1 MKIEF
6 TPAVRRKTRA
16 RVALCG
22 PSGSGKTY
30 TALSFA
36 HVFAPGSVAL
46 IDTEKE
52 SADGYEG
59 LNGWHWVSFKPATYE
74 PEVLIDALAA
84 AAAAGIE
91 CVVIDSLSH
100 FWMGTGGMLE
110 QVDNAGRRSR
120 SGNSFAG
127 WKEMRPAERR
137 MIDAMTSYPGH
148 LIVTMRTKTEWVIQ
162 DNERGKKEPRRI
174 GTKPE
179 QREGIEY
186 EFSVVA
192 DMDLDNVLTVT
203 KTRVPTL
210 KRGVF
215 AEPGPEVAQKILDW
229 LTDGGDA
236 LPDLNAWRDRALD
249 RHATREDLLE
259 LLGEAENEHVDRATM
274 QDETG
279 ETVMLRDLIIRKGK
293 ELGGIAAEPSA
304 SPAEPRGGEDGD
316 SGEPAADAF
325 ENATPV
331 RPNGG
336 NGNGHQRSGLAREAP
351 QADAEAQKFADEAA
365 RATAPHEMQGIHRR
379 AREDGKLAALVRNPA
394 GDGSGKPGKLAVY
407 LDWRRKQVNA
417 AVQLSPDD
425 PWAAKVEELT
435 STADA
440 DTALDEV
447 ARMAAAGD
455 LDVGYAARIEN
466 AVIARFPDVGRE
478 SAVAP

>member
-1 MKIEF
+1 MTKIEF

-30 TALSFA
+30 TALAFA

-59 LNGWHWVSFKPATYE
+59 LNGWHWSSFKPATYE
-74 PEVLIDALAA
+74 PDVLIDALAA

-110 QVDNAGRRSR
+110 QVDNSARRSR

-137 MIDAMTSYPGH
+137 MIEAMTSYPGH

-203 KTRVPTL
+203 KTRVPPL
-210 KRGVF
+210 KRAVY
-215 AEPGPEVAQKILDW
+215 AEPGPDVAQVILDW
-229 LTDGGDA
+229 LSDGGEA
-236 LPDLNAWRDRALD
+236 APDVNAYRDRAVAKN
-249 RHATREDLLE
+249 ATREDLLA
-259 LLGEAENEHVDRATM
+259 LLADVEDPRVNLAGATVVD
-274 QDETG
+274 DEG
-279 ETVMLRDLIIRKGK
+279 ETVTLRDLIVRKGK
-293 ELGGIAAEPSA
+293 EVSGSFAPAAEP
-304 SPAEPRGGEDGD
+304 PAQQQEEPQQRGPRKADRSDGTPEDD
-316 SGEPAADAF
+316 SFYVRPVPDPFNWATDDDTETVAAFLVKLADTSTPAAISLRHRDLELAK
-325 ENATPV
+325 AKLQVTPQTFAELDEAI
-331 RPNGG
+331 GK
-336 NGNGHQRSGLAREAP
+336 REA
-351 QADAEAQKFADEAA
+351 EIGTEAA
-365 RATAPHEMQGIHRR
+365 
-379 AREDGKLAALVRNPA
+379 
-394 GDGSGKPGKLAVY
+394 
-407 LDWRRKQVNA
+407 
-417 AVQLSPDD
+417 
-425 PWAAKVEELT
+425 
-435 STADA
+435 
-440 DTALDEV
+440 
-447 ARMAAAGD
+447 
-455 LDVGYAARIEN
+455 
-466 AVIARFPDVGRE
+466 
-478 SAVAP
+478 

>member
-22 PSGSGKTY
+22 PSGSGKTW
-30 TALSFA
+30 TALTFA
-36 HVFAPGSVAL
+36 HVFAPGSIYM

-52 SADGYEG
+52 SADGYQG
-59 LNGWHWVSFKPATYE
+59 VNDWHWNSFKPVTYE
-74 PEVLIDALAA
+74 PALLVDALAA
-84 AAAAGIE
+84 AAAAGAE
-91 CVVIDSLSH
+91 CVIIDSLSH
-100 FWMGTGGMLE
+100 FWMGSGGMLE
-110 QVDNAGRRSR
+110 QVDKSAQRSR

-127 WKEMRPAERR
+127 WKEMRPDERR
-137 MIDAMTSYPGH
+137 MIEAMTGYPGH

-215 AEPGPEVAQKILDW
+215 TEPGPEVAQTILDW

-249 RHATREDLLE
+249 KHATREGLLA
-259 LLGEAENEHVDRATM
+259 LLAEAEEAHVDRAAM

-279 ETVMLRDLIIRKGK
+279 ETVMFRDLIIRKGR
-293 ELGGIAAEPSA
+293 ELAPAAVPAPAAPESAAREQQKGPRRADRSEGTPGDDSFYVRPEPDAFNWAAE
-304 SPAEPRGGEDGD
+304 D
-316 SGEPAADAF
+316 
-325 ENATPV
+325 
-331 RPNGG
+331 
-336 NGNGHQRSGLAREAP
+336 
-351 QADAEAQKFADEAA
+351 DAEFVTGFLDRLTETGTAAGIKLRHRDLESAKAELQVTPQTFAELTGEIGK
-365 RATAPHEMQGIHRR
+365 RATAIDAER
-379 AREDGKLAALVRNPA
+379 AA
-394 GDGSGKPGKLAVY
+394 
-407 LDWRRKQVNA
+407 
-417 AVQLSPDD
+417 
-425 PWAAKVEELT
+425 
-435 STADA
+435 
-440 DTALDEV
+440 
-447 ARMAAAGD
+447 
-455 LDVGYAARIEN
+455 
-466 AVIARFPDVGRE
+466 
-478 SAVAP
+478 

>member
-30 TALSFA
+30 TALGFA

-74 PEVLIDALAA
+74 PDVLIDALAA

-110 QVDNAGRRSR
+110 QVDNSAKRSR

-203 KTRVPTL
+203 KTRVPPL
-210 KRGVF
+210 KRAVV
-215 AEPGPEVAQKILDW
+215 AEPGPDFAQAILDW
-229 LTDGGDA
+229 LNDGGEA
-236 LPDLNAWRDRALD
+236 APDVNAYRDRAVD
-249 RHATREDLLE
+249 VHATREDLLA
-259 LLGEAENEHVDRATM
+259 LLAEVEDPRVNLAGATVVD
-274 QDETG
+274 DEG
-279 ETVMLRDLIIRKGK
+279 ETVTMRNLIVRKGR
-293 ELGGIAAEPSA
+293 ELNPAAPAPEPPAQPQEQQRQGPRRADRSDGTAKDDPFYVRSEPDAFNWAAEDDTEFVTGFMA
-304 SPAEPRGGEDGD
+304 KLAD
-316 SGEPAADAF
+316 SETPAAITLRRVEMERAK
-325 ENATPV
+325 AGLKVTPETFAE
-331 RPNGG
+331 
-336 NGNGHQRSGLAREAP
+336 L
-351 QADAEAQKFADEAA
+351 AEATD
-365 RATAPHEMQGIHRR
+365 RR
-379 AREDGKLAALVRNPA
+379 E
-394 GDGSGKPGKLAVY
+394 
-407 LDWRRKQVNA
+407 
-417 AVQLSPDD
+417 
-425 PWAAKVEELT
+425 T
-435 STADA
+435 S
-440 DTALDEV
+440 LK
-447 ARMAAAGD
+447 AAA
-455 LDVGYAARIEN
+455 
-466 AVIARFPDVGRE
+466 
-478 SAVAP
+478 

>member
-30 TALSFA
+30 TALAFA
-36 HVFAPGSVAL
+36 HVFAPGSIAL

-59 LNGWHWVSFKPATYE
+59 LNGWHWASFKPVTYE

-84 AAAAGIE
+84 AAAAGME

-110 QVDNAGRRSR
+110 QVDNSAKRSR

-137 MIDAMTSYPGH
+137 MIEAMTSYPGH

-203 KTRVPTL
+203 KTRVPPL
-210 KRGVF
+210 KRAVV
-215 AEPGPEVAQKILDW
+215 AEPGPDFAQTILDW
-229 LTDGGDA
+229 LNDGGDA
-236 LPDLNAWRDRALD
+236 APDVNDYRDRALGK
-249 RHATREDLLE
+249 HATREDLLA
-259 LLGEAENEHVDRATM
+259 LLAEVEDSKVNLAGATVVD
-274 QDETG
+274 DEG
-279 ETVMLRDLIIRKGK
+279 ETVTLRELIVRKGR
-293 ELGGIAAEPSA
+293 ELN
-304 SPAEPRGGEDGD
+304 
-316 SGEPAADAF
+316 PAAPAPEPPAQPQEKQQGPRRADRSDGTAKDDPFNVRPEPDAF
-325 ENATPV
+325 NWAADDDAEFVIGFMAKLADSETPAAITLRRVEIERAKAGLRVTPQTFAELTEATDH
-331 RPNGG
+331 RE
-336 NGNGHQRSGLAREAP
+336 SSLREA
-351 QADAEAQKFADEAA
+351 A
-365 RATAPHEMQGIHRR
+365 
-379 AREDGKLAALVRNPA
+379 
-394 GDGSGKPGKLAVY
+394 
-407 LDWRRKQVNA
+407 
-417 AVQLSPDD
+417 
-425 PWAAKVEELT
+425 
-435 STADA
+435 
-440 DTALDEV
+440 
-447 ARMAAAGD
+447 
-455 LDVGYAARIEN
+455 
-466 AVIARFPDVGRE
+466 
-478 SAVAP
+478 

>member
-30 TALSFA
+30 TALAFA

-59 LNGWHWVSFKPATYE
+59 LNGWHWSSFKPATYE
-74 PEVLIDALAA
+74 PALLVDALAA
-84 AAAAGIE
+84 AAAAGIG
-91 CVVIDSLSH
+91 CVIIDSLSH

-127 WKEMRPAERR
+127 WKEMRPDERR
-137 MIDAMTSYPGH
+137 MLDAITGYPGH
-148 LIVTMRTKTEWVIQ
+148 VIVTMRTKTEWVIQ

-203 KTRVPTL
+203 KTRVPPL
-210 KRGVF
+210 KRSVVT
-215 AEPGPEVAQKILDW
+215 EPGPDFAQTILDW
-229 LTDGGDA
+229 LNDGGDA
-236 LPDLNAWRDRALD
+236 LPDLNAYRDRALNK
-249 RHATREDLLE
+249 HTTRDDLLT
-259 LLGEAENEHVDRATM
+259 LLAEVEDKHTDRASV

-279 ETVMLRDLIIRKGK
+279 ETVLMRDLIIRKGR
-293 ELGGIAAEPSA
+293 EASGLSSVPATEP
-304 SPAEPRGGEDGD
+304 PAQQE
-316 SGEPAADAF
+316 EPAQPGGPRKADRSEGTPQDDSFYVRPEPDAF
-325 ENATPV
+325 NWATDDDVEAVTGFMAKLADTTTPAAV
-331 RPNGG
+331 RL
-336 NGNGHQRSGLAREAP
+336 RRRDLELAKAGLKVTPETFAELDEAIGKREAEIK
-351 QADAEAQKFADEAA
+351 AEAA
-365 RATAPHEMQGIHRR
+365 
-379 AREDGKLAALVRNPA
+379 
-394 GDGSGKPGKLAVY
+394 
-407 LDWRRKQVNA
+407 
-417 AVQLSPDD
+417 
-425 PWAAKVEELT
+425 
-435 STADA
+435 
-440 DTALDEV
+440 
-447 ARMAAAGD
+447 
-455 LDVGYAARIEN
+455 
-466 AVIARFPDVGRE
+466 
-478 SAVAP
+478 

>member
-6 TPAVRRKTRA
+6 TPAVRRKTKA

-30 TALSFA
+30 TALAFA

-74 PEVLIDALAA
+74 PEVLVDALAA

-110 QVDNAGRRSR
+110 QVDNSAKRSR
-120 SGNSFAG
+120 TGNSFAG

-137 MIDAMTSYPGH
+137 MIEAMTSYPGH

-192 DMDLDNVLTVT
+192 DMDLDNVLTVS
-203 KTRVPTL
+203 KTRVPPL
-210 KRGVF
+210 KRAVF
-215 AEPGPEVAQKILDW
+215 TEPGSDVAQTILDW
-229 LTDGGDA
+229 LNDGGEA
-236 LPDLNAWRDRALD
+236 APDVNAYRDRATD
-249 RHATREDLLE
+249 PYATREDLLA
-259 LLGEAENEHVDRATM
+259 LLTEVEDPKVGLAGATVVDDEGETGTLKDLIVRKGRALAPVAVAPEAPAAPAGEPAQPAAQSGTWYDDAIAKAAGFKSEAEGTKLWRDTAAAHRDGLCTRDEADHVQNLINARIEDRRKELSDAILDELPEADEWCLTVRELSNTADARGRLEEVEELSATGRIDVDRA
-274 QDETG
+274 
-279 ETVMLRDLIIRKGK
+279 RLIG
-293 ELGGIAAEPSA
+293 
-304 SPAEPRGGEDGD
+304 
-316 SGEPAADAF
+316 
-325 ENATPV
+325 
-331 RPNGG
+331 
-336 NGNGHQRSGLAREAP
+336 
-351 QADAEAQKFADEAA
+351 
-365 RATAPHEMQGIHRR
+365 RAI
-379 AREDGKLAALVRNPA
+379 
-394 GDGSGKPGKLAVY
+394 
-407 LDWRRKQVNA
+407 
-417 AVQLSPDD
+417 
-425 PWAAKVEELT
+425 
-435 STADA
+435 
-440 DTALDEV
+440 
-447 ARMAAAGD
+447 
-455 LDVGYAARIEN
+455 
-466 AVIARFPDVGRE
+466 IARFPKAALKKAE
-478 SAVAP
+478 AA

>member
-6 TPAVRRKTRA
+6 TPAVRRKTKA

-30 TALSFA
+30 TALAFA

-74 PEVLIDALAA
+74 PDVLIDALAA

-110 QVDNAGRRSR
+110 QVDNSAKRSR
-120 SGNSFAG
+120 TGNSFAG

-137 MIDAMTSYPGH
+137 MIEAMTSYPGH

-203 KTRVPTL
+203 KTRVPPL
-210 KRGVF
+210 KRAVF
-215 AEPGPEVAQKILDW
+215 TEPGPDVAQTILDW
-229 LTDGGDA
+229 LSDGGEA
-236 LPDLNAWRDRALD
+236 APDVNAYRDRAVD
-249 RHATREDLLE
+249 VHATREDLLA
-259 LLGEAENEHVDRATM
+259 LLAEVEDPRVNLAGATVVD
-274 QDETG
+274 DEG
-279 ETVMLRDLIIRKGK
+279 ETVTMRALIVRKGK
-293 ELGGIAAEPSA
+293 EVSGTFAPATEP
-304 SPAEPRGGEDGD
+304 PAQQQEEPQQQRGPRKADRSDGTPEDD
-316 SGEPAADAF
+316 SFYVRPAPDAF
-325 ENATPV
+325 SWAT
-331 RPNGG
+331 
-336 NGNGHQRSGLAREAP
+336 ED
-351 QADAEAQKFADEAA
+351 DAETVGGFLA
-365 RATAPHEMQGIHRR
+365 
-379 AREDGKLAALVRNPA
+379 KLA
-394 GDGSGKPGKLAVY
+394 D
-407 LDWRRKQVNA
+407 
-417 AVQLSPDD
+417 
-425 PWAAKVEELT
+425 T
-435 STADA
+435 STASAIRLRRRDLELA
-440 DTALDEV
+440 KAKLQVTPQTFAELDE
-447 ARMAAAGD
+447 AIGKREAEIKAEAA
-455 LDVGYAARIEN
+455 
-466 AVIARFPDVGRE
+466 
-478 SAVAP
+478 